1 MKYLSILISLV
12 LFSGC
17 RQDKPGDEKQA
28 AEQQI
33 TGNQIRLSDEQLKI
47 VSPESILLEKKQIA
61 GVLQLNGKVDVNP
74 DHRVSLS
81 SALGGHISSVNVLP
95 GQPVKKGEIILVL
108 EDNQFIQIQQDY
120 LNIKAQLLSAEP
132 NYLRQKEL
140 NSSKAASDKTF
151 QLAET
156 EYRSLLVARS
166 ALEEKLRLI
175 HIDPVS
181 LTPDHIKRSAT
192 IAAPFDGVVS
202 RVLVNKG
209 KYVSP
214 SDVLVELINPQGLLL
229 SIKVF
234 EKDWPKVA
242 VGQLLQA
249 YTNENPERKIQARI
263 ITKGNVINDDG
274 SAEIIAK
281 VIDRGGVKL
290 VAGLYVNA
298 ALNLE
303 NIETYTLPE
312 DAVVSFSGKS
322 YVFVFKD
329 NNVFDMTE
337 VEIGKTRDGKTEI
350 VNYQAISDK
359 RIVGKGAYALLM
371 AAKNKAEES
380 VSGIGLPPCLSNK
393 SGTYI
398 LNSVS
403 A

>member
-1 MKYLSILISLV
+1 MN
-12 LFSGC
+12 
-17 RQDKPGDEKQA
+17 A
-28 AEQQI
+28 
-33 TGNQIRLSDEQLKI
+33 
-47 VSPESILLEKKQIA
+47 
-61 GVLQLNGKVDVNP
+61 
-74 DHRVSLS
+74 
-81 SALGGHISSVNVLP
+81 LP
-95 GQPVKKGEIILVL
+95 GQSVKKGEKILVL

-120 LNIKAQLLSAEP
+120 LNVKAQLLSAEP

-140 NSSKAASDKTF
+140 NSSKAASDKVL

-156 EYRSLLVARS
+156 EYRSLLVAKS

-175 HIDPVS
+175 HIDPVV
-181 LTPDHIKRSAT
+181 LTPDHIRRSIT
-192 IAAPFDGVVS
+192 ITAPFDGVVS

-209 KYVSP
+209 KYVSA

-229 SIKVF
+229 NIKIF

-242 VGQLLQA
+242 VGQLVQA

-263 ITKGNVINDDG
+263 VTKGNIINDDG

-281 VIDRGGVKL
+281 VIDRGTVKL

-303 NIETYTLPE
+303 NIETYTILE
-312 DAVVSFSGKS
+312 NAVVSFSGKN

-350 VNYQAISDK
+350 VNYQTISDK

-371 AAKNKAEES
+371 EAKNKAEES
-380 VSGIGLPPCLSNK
+380 LSGN
-393 SGTYI
+393 
-398 LNSVS
+398 
-403 A
+403 